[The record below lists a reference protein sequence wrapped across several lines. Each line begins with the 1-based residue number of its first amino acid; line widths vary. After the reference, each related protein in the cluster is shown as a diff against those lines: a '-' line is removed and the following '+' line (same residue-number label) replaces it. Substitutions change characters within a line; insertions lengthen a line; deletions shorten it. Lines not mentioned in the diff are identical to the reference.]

1 MVTVRVGACP
11 HYNLASG
18 EKCNGVHV
26 APAPTTVPGHPVKGH
41 SWEELNE

>member
-1 MVTVRVGACP
+1 MVTVRVGGCP
-11 HYNLASG
+11 RNNLASG

-26 APAPTTVPGHPVKGH
+26 APAPTTVPGPPVEGP